1 MKRSGIYDVDKME
14 GRQFEL
20 YLGLLF
26 KTLGYK
32 TKVTR
37 SAGDYGADLVI
48 EKDEESVQ
56 SYKPND
62 KVKMS
67 VLRLFNRFTD
77 QKHIIMR
84 NRRG

>member
-1 MKRSGIYDVDKME
+1 MAPILSLKRM
-14 GRQFEL
+14 
-20 YLGLLF
+20 
-26 KTLGYK
+26 
-32 TKVTR
+32 
-37 SAGDYGADLVI
+37 
-48 EKDEESVQ
+48 ESVQ